1 MGKRIGKFTINLTN
15 KPKIIGSY
23 SVVGKK
29 EGQGPFK
36 DYFHHILKD
45 DRFGE
50 KSYENAEKRLLEYA
64 ISNAI
69 DDAKISFNE
78 IDLLIAGDLMNQIT
92 SSSFSARE
100 INVPFLGLYSACST
114 MSESLGV
121 GACLTDSKCVNTCAV
136 ATASHFSTVE
146 KTFRFPLE
154 LGNQRPPVA
163 QWTVTGAGCSVL
175 SNNPS
180 SKCLARIERVTF
192 GKVIDFGVKD
202 VNNMGAAMAPS
213 AQNSIIAHFEDTKTT
228 PEDYDL
234 ILTGDLGKLGS
245 EILRDLMEHAGYKL
259 GANYADCGQ
268 MIYSN
273 DQRTFMGG
281 SGAGCSAS
289 VFNSYILKKLGKGEL
304 KNVLFVATGAL
315 LSQTSSQ
322 QGNSVPGIAHAVY
335 LTSGVGEHMSNGGDK
350 C

>member
-1 MGKRIGKFTINLTN
+1 MGKRVGKYTIKLTN
-15 KPKIIGSY
+15 KPKIIGSF

-29 EGQGPFK
+29 EGAGPFK

-50 KSYENAEKRLLEYA
+50 KTYEASEKRLLEFA
-64 ISNAI
+64 ITNAV
-69 DDAKISFNE
+69 DNSKLSFDE
-78 IDLLIAGDLMNQIT
+78 IDLLLAGDLMNQIT

-100 INVPFLGLYSACST
+100 LNVPFLGLYSACSAMT
-114 MSESLGV
+114 EGLGIA
-121 GACLTDSKCVNTCAV
+121 ACLLDGKCVNNVAV
-136 ATASHFSTVE
+136 ATASHFATVE

-163 QWTVTGAGCSVL
+163 QWTVTGAGCSIL
-175 SNNPS
+175 SNKETQNY
-180 SKCLARIERVTF
+180 LAQIERVTF
-192 GKVIDFGVKD
+192 GKVVDFGIKD
-202 VNNMGAAMAPS
+202 ANNMGAAMAPS
-213 AQNSIIAHFEDTKTT
+213 AQNTLIAHFEDTGTT

-259 GANYADCGQ
+259 GANYCDCGQ

-273 DQRTFMGG
+273 SQRTFMGG

-289 VFNSYILKKLGKGEL
+289 VFNSYILKKLARGEL

-315 LSQTSSQ
+315 LSQTSTQ
-322 QGNSVPGIAHAVY
+322 QGNSIPGIAHAVY
-335 LTSGVGEHMSNGGDK
+335 LTSGGNNENK
-350 C
+350 K

>member
-1 MGKRIGKFTINLTN
+1 MAKRLGKFTINLTN
-15 KPKIIGSY
+15 KPKIISAY

-29 EGQGPFK
+29 EGEGAFK
-36 DYFHHILKD
+36 NYFDHILKD

-50 KSYENAEKRLLEYA
+50 KSYEGSEKRLLEFA
-64 ISNAI
+64 ITNAI
-69 DDAKISFNE
+69 DRSKKSFDE

-92 SSSFSARE
+92 SSSFSARAL
-100 INVPFLGLYSACST
+100 NLPFLGLYSACST
-114 MSESLGV
+114 MTEGLAV
-121 GACLTDSKCVNTCAV
+121 GACLTDSNCINTCAV

-146 KTFRFPLE
+146 KQFRFPLE

-175 SNNPS
+175 SNTQTTNY
-180 SKCLARIERVTF
+180 LARVERVTF
-192 GKVIDFGVKD
+192 GKVVDFGVKD

-213 AQNSIIAHFEDTKTT
+213 AQFSIVSHFEDTKTT
-228 PEDYDL
+228 PDDYDL

-289 VFNSYILKKLGKGEL
+289 VFNSYMIKKLAKQELKK
-304 KNVLFVATGAL
+304 VLFVATGAL
-315 LSQTSSQ
+315 LSPTSSQ

-335 LTSGVGEHMSNGGDK
+335 LTAGSNESLKTGEN
-350 C
+350 

>member
-1 MGKRIGKFTINLTN
+1 MAKRLGKFTISLTN
-15 KPKIIGSY
+15 KPKIISAY

-29 EGQGPFK
+29 EGEGHFK
-36 DYFHHILKD
+36 NYFDHILKD

-50 KSYENAEKRLLEYA
+50 KSYEGSEKRLLEFA
-64 ISNAI
+64 ITNAI
-69 DDAKISFNE
+69 DKSKKSFNE

-92 SSSFSARE
+92 SSSFSARAL
-100 INVPFLGLYSACST
+100 NLPFLGLYSACST
-114 MSESLGV
+114 MSEGLAV
-121 GACLTDSKCVNTCAV
+121 GACLTDGKCVNTCAV
-136 ATASHFSTVE
+136 ATASHFATVE
-146 KTFRFPLE
+146 KQFRFPLE

-175 SNNPS
+175 SNLPCENY
-180 SKCLARIERVTF
+180 LAKIERVTF
-192 GKVIDFGVKD
+192 GKVVDFGIKD

-213 AQNSIIAHFEDTKTT
+213 AQFSIISHFEDTKTT

-268 MIYSN
+268 MIYTN
-273 DQRTFMGG
+273 TQRSFMGG

-289 VFNSYILKKLGKGEL
+289 VFNSYILKKLATKEL

-315 LSQTSSQ
+315 LSPTSSQ

-335 LTSGVGEHMSNGGDK
+335 LTAGQADFENNGVN
-350 C
+350 